1 MKRIYNYIM
10 LLVVAFSYA
19 SCTNDDI
26 DALSIEAKTGEEVQ
40 FGLSLDNGSRTVYGP
55 EENNAFPIYWVNGDK
70 VKIYSPECSEG
81 RNDAEYSVKP
91 VAGKSYAES
100 LTKTGSYG
108 VQWGDNTTANFYSVY
123 PSLNAVFSGTGEN
136 VTAKLR
142 ISNEQKSNQSGVTSA
157 DMDNVI
163 MYAQTNGAKAGET
176 VNLKYIPY
184 STVFEFTANLGES
197 NNGWGKV
204 KIVSLTL
211 TAPTGT
217 AIAGDFKLEFKG
229 DNAPTITAAGNNS
242 NVITLVPETQPLLNE
257 ANKTAKI
264 NLAMI
269 PLSGVNNLNGWTVTI
284 NVLEGNETTTKAY
297 TKKLNGNYAL
307 APGKIHKISLPKIT
321 PAVAWTYNLENW
333 ISSLYDYKNIYLT
346 ELSLP
351 GAWYAGGK
359 IYEDNSDSWFGSD
372 ETYKNYQETN
382 DMSTLWKAGVRAFAV
397 ECRTSSTNTGSWL
410 SPTYT
415 PSSVVVSGTQNNSGD
430 ACTGG
435 TKISGLIK
443 SIADAAAASLT
454 YNDDGT
460 VKDGEFAVFVL
471 SYADGGSTG
480 RRAED
485 FKYFINGIKT
495 EIANSGATNIAT
507 NVTKDTT
514 VGDVLGQLII
524 KISVDDDIPVG
535 SYTTQDMNALFS
547 YNPHMKQLSSD
558 KYATPIFSKLYWKE
572 WADAY
577 KTTTTNN
584 NNDFLWCFSSANRTH
599 ANPEEGSTANYDIPT
614 YAQRQ
619 TALRAMITHSRE
631 ISEGE
636 GHNVWFYFNAG
647 GVVTTSQTDDN
658 TNATAFATEMNKWL
672 LEVIKLKSNGGTD
685 TNGYYTG
692 TANTIVE
699 SDPSP
704 LGLVMFNQCTNST
717 YKGPDI
723 VKAIVDMNDKFK
735 LQRKGARVVSKANY
749 DSTIDNGGNVIS
761 WN

>member
-1 MKRIYNYIM
+1 MKRIYHFIILSVWAM
-10 LLVVAFSYA
+10 LSVCCSSDEPILIPVTV
-19 SCTNDDI
+19 
-26 DALSIEAKTGEEVQ
+26 GEEVK
-40 FGLSLDNGSRTVYGP
+40 FGLSLDNGTRTVYGP
-55 EENNAFPIYWVNGDK
+55 EKNNAFPIYWVNGDK

-91 VAGKSYAES
+91 VAGESYAES

-108 VQWGDNTTANFYSVY
+108 VQWGNNKTANFYSVY
-123 PSLNAVFSGTGEN
+123 PSLNAVFSGAGEN
-136 VTAKLR
+136 VTAKLH
-142 ISNEQKSNQSGVTSA
+142 ISNEQKSNQSGVVSA

-163 MYAQTNGAKAGET
+163 MYAQTNGAEAGKT

-184 STVFEFTANLGES
+184 STVFEFTANLGQS
-197 NNGWGKV
+197 NNGYGKV

-217 AIAGDFKLEFKG
+217 AIAGDFNLKFNG
-229 DNAPTITAAGNNS
+229 NNPPQITAAGNNS

-257 ANKTAKI
+257 ANQTAKI

-269 PLSGVNNLNGWTVTI
+269 PLLGVNDLEGWTVTI
-284 NVLEGNETTTKAY
+284 NVLEGNETTTRAY
-297 TKKLNGNYAL
+297 TKKLDGNYAL

-321 PAVAWTYNLENW
+321 PAVVWSYNLKNW
-333 ISSLYDYKNIYLT
+333 VSSLYDYKNIYLT

-359 IYEDNSDSWFGSD
+359 IYTTDWLGRD
-372 ETYKNYQETN
+372 ESYQNYQATN
-382 DMSTLWKAGVRAFAV
+382 DMTTLWNAGVRAFAV
-397 ECRTSSTNTGSWL
+397 ECRTSSTKSGSIF
-410 SPTYT
+410 SGYTFT
-415 PSSVVVSGTQNNSGD
+415 PSSVVVSGTQDNSGD
-430 ACTGG
+430 ACTNG
-435 TKISGLIK
+435 TKIRTLIK
-443 SIADAAAASLT
+443 SIADAAAATLT

-460 VKDGEFAVFVL
+460 VKEGEFAVFVL

-480 RRAED
+480 RRDED

-495 EIANSGATNIAT
+495 EIANSGATNIVT

-514 VGDVLGQLII
+514 VGDVLGKLII

-558 KYATPIFSKLYWKE
+558 KYSTPIFSKLYWKT
-572 WADAY
+572 WADAN
-577 KTTTTNN
+577 KVFAENN
-584 NNDFLWCFSSANRTH
+584 NSDFLWCFSSANRTQ
-599 ANPEEGSTANYDIPT
+599 ANTGTNTTIPT
-614 YAQRQ
+614 FAQRQ
-619 TALRAMITHSRE
+619 TALRAMITNSRK
-631 ISEGE
+631 ISAAGT
-636 GHNVWFYFNAG
+636 HNVWFYFNAG

-658 TNATAFATEMNKWL
+658 TNATAFASDMNNWL

-692 TANTIVE
+692 TAGTIVE

-704 LGLVMFNQCTNST
+704 LGIVMFNQCTGDNAT
-717 YKGPDI
+717 YKGADI
-723 VKAIVDMNDKFK
+723 IKAIVDMNDKFK
-735 LQRKGARVVSKANY
+735 LQRRPVTMQADYDGSVS
-749 DSTIDNGGNVIS
+749 NGGNVF
-761 WN
+761 

>member
-40 FGLSLDNGSRTVYGP
+40 FGLSLDNGTRTVYGP
-55 EENNAFPIYWVNGDK
+55 EENNAFPIYWANGDK
-70 VKIYSPECSEG
+70 VQIYSPECSEG

-100 LTKTGSYG
+100 LTKTGEYG

-123 PSLNAVFSGTGEN
+123 PSLNAEFSGTGEN
-136 VTAKLR
+136 VTAKLH
-142 ISNEQKSNQSGVTSA
+142 ISKEQKSNQSGVTSA

-163 MYAQTNGAKAGET
+163 MYAQTNGAEAGKT

-184 STVFEFTANLGES
+184 STVFEFTANLGQT
-197 NNGWGKV
+197 NNGYGKV

-211 TAPTGT
+211 KAPTGT
-217 AIAGDFKLEFKG
+217 AIAGDFNLKFNG
-229 DNAPTITAAGNNS
+229 NNPPQITAAGNNS

-257 ANKTAKI
+257 ANQTAKI

-269 PLSGVNNLNGWTVTI
+269 PLSGVNDLEGWTVTI

-297 TKKLNGNYAL
+297 TKKLDGNYAL

-321 PAVAWTYNLENW
+321 PAVVWTYNLSNW
-333 ISSLYDYKNIYLT
+333 ISSLYQYQQIYLT

-359 IYEDNSDSWFGSD
+359 IYTTDWLGRD
-372 ETYKNYQETN
+372 ESYQNYQATN
-382 DMSTLWKAGVRAFAV
+382 NMTTLWNAGVRAFAV
-397 ECRTSSTNTGSWL
+397 ECRTSSTRSGSIF
-410 SPTYT
+410 SGGYTYT
-415 PSSVVVSGTQNNSGD
+415 PSSVVVSGTQDNSGD
-430 ACTGG
+430 ACTNG
-435 TKISGLIK
+435 TQIRTLIK
-443 SIADAAAASLT
+443 SIADAAAATLT

-480 RRAED
+480 RRDED

-495 EIANSGATNIAT
+495 EIANSGATNIVT

-514 VGDVLGQLII
+514 VGDVLGKLII

-558 KYATPIFSKLYWKE
+558 KYSTPIFSKLYWKT
-572 WADAY
+572 WADAN
-577 KTTTTNN
+577 KVFAENN
-584 NNDFLWCFSSANRTH
+584 NSDFLWCFSSANRTQ
-599 ANPEEGSTANYDIPT
+599 ANTGTNTTIPT
-614 YAQRQ
+614 FAQRQ
-619 TALRAMITHSRE
+619 TALRAMITNSRK
-631 ISEGE
+631 ISAAGT
-636 GHNVWFYFNAG
+636 HNVWFYFNAG

-658 TNATAFATEMNKWL
+658 TNATAFASDMNNWL

-692 TANTIVE
+692 TAGTIVE

-704 LGLVMFNQCTNST
+704 LGIVMFNQCTGDNAT
-717 YKGPDI
+717 YKGADI
-723 VKAIVDMNDKFK
+723 IKAIVDMNDKFK
-735 LQRKGARVVSKANY
+735 LQRRPVTMQADYDGSVSK
-749 DSTIDNGGNVIS
+749 GGNVF
-761 WN
+761 

>member
-217 AIAGDFKLEFKG
+217 AIAGDFNLEFKG

-333 ISSLYDYKNIYLT
+333 ISSLYDYENIYLT

-351 GAWYAGGK
+351 GAWYSLGK
-359 IYEDNSDSWFGSD
+359 NENA
-372 ETYKNYQETN
+372 YQATN
-382 DMSTLWKAGVRAFAV
+382 HTASTLWEAGVRAFAV
-397 ECRTSSTNTGSWL
+397 ECRCVTGGRYEDGDPIGIS
-410 SPTYT
+410 
-415 PSSVVVSGTQNNSGD
+415 VSGTQSQGGFLGSGSH
-430 ACTGG
+430 CFGG
-435 TKISGLIK
+435 TRISDVI
-443 SIADAAAASLT
+443 SDISSAISPE
-454 YNDDGT
+454 
-460 VKDGEFAVFVL
+460 EFGVLVL
-471 SYADGGSTG
+471 SYADGGDG
-480 RRAED
+480 GHRAND
-485 FKYFINGIKT
+485 YAYFINGVKN
-495 EIANSGATNIAT
+495 EITASGAENIYGMVANEELT
-507 NVTKDTT
+507 PSTT
-514 VGDVLGQLII
+514 VGEVLGKLII
-524 KISVDDDIPVG
+524 KINIDNNLPIGTYKS
-535 SYTTQDMNALFS
+535 DMNALLS
-547 YNPHMKQLSSD
+547 YNPFMKQLSSD
-558 KYATPIFSKLYWKE
+558 KYVTPLFSKMYWSE
-572 WADAY
+572 WNDLN
-577 KTTTTNN
+577 KVTTTMNTS
-584 NNDFLWCFSSANRTH
+584 DFLWCFSSANRTCVDGTKFND
-599 ANPEEGSTANYDIPT
+599 ATKAIPS
-614 YAQRQ
+614 YSERQ
-619 TALRAMITHSRE
+619 TALRTMISHSKE
-631 ISEGE
+631 ISSAGS
-636 GHNVWFYFNAG
+636 HNVWFYFNSG
-647 GVVTTSQTDDN
+647 GTQASASTGSTSAA
-658 TNATAFATEMNKWL
+658 NARSFAETMNPWL
-672 LEVIKLKSNGGTD
+672 LEVITLKSNGGVD
-685 TNGYYTG
+685 TNGNYTG
-692 TANTIVE
+692 IPGTIVE

-704 LGLVMFNQCTNST
+704 LGIVMFNQCTAANDA
-717 YKGPDI
+717 YKGTSI
-723 VKAIVDMNDKFK
+723 IKAIVDMNDKFK
-735 LQRKGARVVSKANY
+735 LQRYNPNP
-749 DSTIDNGGNVIS
+749 DPNNNGQGGGPAIGG
-761 WN
+761 